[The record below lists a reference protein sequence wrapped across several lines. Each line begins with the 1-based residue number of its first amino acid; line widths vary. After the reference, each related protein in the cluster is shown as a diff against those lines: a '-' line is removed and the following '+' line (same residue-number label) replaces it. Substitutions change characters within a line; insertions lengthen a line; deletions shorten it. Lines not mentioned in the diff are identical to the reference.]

1 MDSLSFFYLGL
12 TDSWHSSCCFL
23 FGQYIKMFYN
33 DFETA
38 SIVSCFVHD
47 LLCRKRKER
56 GTLGKE
62 KVLKSKKRGIYIKI
76 YNSDL
81 LVGQQKQVQL

>member
-1 MDSLSFFYLGL
+1 MTLKQ
-12 TDSWHSSCCFL
+12 H
-23 FGQYIKMFYN
+23 
-33 DFETA
+33 
-38 SIVSCFVHD
+38 
-47 LLCRKRKER
+47 LLCCVLCMIYSAVKGER
-56 GTLGKE
+56 LEKKKK